1 MGLAAY
7 CAFLFSYF
15 QNQLAPNH
23 YEKAITITF
32 ISIIFG
38 QYANL
43 LSRRTFGNV

>member
-1 MGLAAY
+1 MPHT
-7 CAFLFSYF
+7 
-15 QNQLAPNH
+15 QHH

-43 LSRRTFGNV
+43 LSR